1 MSQETEGGGDG
12 EATTRVSGRKTSPL
26 SFESTVTHLR
36 QDRLA
41 GGGLSSCLSVGRDP
55 LLPLFRPQ
63 DPFSPVPLV
72 VPIHGDTDKPVL
84 RSPMRA
90 RCTGLN
96 HAPVTP
102 TILERARHL
111 SPLQGSSH
119 VGYAEERRRR
129 QTLLTPTSGRISQ
142 QAQKGRE
149 WLGAGDVPLSV
160 RLSQGSQHG
169 SAYALLSRGIQLQRK
184 AAPAVKS
191 LPQSLWA
198 QCGEVGGASPT
209 LLVSQGIK
217 NHSRRMAVTET
228 SGRGRVLGSN
238 PDS

>member
-1 MSQETEGGGDG
+1 
-12 EATTRVSGRKTSPL
+12 
-26 SFESTVTHLR
+26 
-36 QDRLA
+36 
-41 GGGLSSCLSVGRDP
+41 
-55 LLPLFRPQ
+55 
-63 DPFSPVPLV
+63 
-72 VPIHGDTDKPVL
+72 
-84 RSPMRA
+84 MRA

-96 HAPVTP
+96 HAPVTL

-149 WLGAGDVPLSV
+149 RLGAGDVPLSV
-160 RLSQGSQHG
+160 RLSQGSQRG

-217 NHSRRMAVTET
+217 NHSRRTAELRKPQAGGVSSAQTLTANSCLLPPHPQYHPPSPASLFTSTIGEHEPLFMANTQRRPLNADLEQHPT
-228 SGRGRVLGSN
+228 HRRWRERVLKSGICGGL
-238 PDS
+238 